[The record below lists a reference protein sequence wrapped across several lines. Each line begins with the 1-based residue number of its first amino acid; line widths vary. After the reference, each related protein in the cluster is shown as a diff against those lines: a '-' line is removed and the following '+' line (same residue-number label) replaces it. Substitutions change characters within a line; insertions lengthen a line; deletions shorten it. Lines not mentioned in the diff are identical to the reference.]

1 MEAPQ
6 VACPGSSR
14 LTPCR
19 FGLPPCLCGHPNSAS
34 PILELALAVGAACV
48 PGGAGA
54 SSAEEATGQENLF
67 FFFLIY
73 FSPLI
78 YKAFGSFLMPR
89 GISGEVPGEG
99 RLWAA
104 TWQRFSR
111 PARALLRT
119 WFQF

>member
-1 MEAPQ
+1 MEAPE

-34 PILELALAVGAACV
+34 PILELALAAGAACV

-67 FFFLIY
+67 FFFFNL
-73 FSPLI
+73 FFPTDLQ
-78 YKAFGSFLMPR
+78 SF
-89 GISGEVPGEG
+89 
-99 RLWAA
+99 
-104 TWQRFSR
+104 WQ
-111 PARALLRT
+111 LLDASWDIR
-119 WFQF
+119 